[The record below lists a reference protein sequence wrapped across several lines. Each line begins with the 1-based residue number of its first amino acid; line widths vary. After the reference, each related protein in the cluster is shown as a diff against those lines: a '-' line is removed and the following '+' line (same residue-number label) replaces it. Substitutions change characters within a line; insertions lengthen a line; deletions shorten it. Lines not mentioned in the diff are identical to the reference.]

1 MKIAVISDTHGNFSG
16 LKELYIY
23 LREIEQIKRFIHLGH
38 NFSDVE
44 KAHLQAIESGLKE
57 EETTFFSDLA
67 SVLLEDDSPLSKIR
81 RIVQVAG
88 ANEEAARKG
97 LAPLIEYIVLNGVIT
112 VAVHDIKNL
121 TGEDIQNG
129 YLFLHGATHIPQ
141 IEVLSGRLFVN
152 PGHFSLLEKSRQ
164 TYALLEITDEAIKA
178 QIRYEDHSVKEEKSI
193 KIKRSRKIGIR

>member
-1 MKIAVISDTHGNFSG
+1 
-16 LKELYIY
+16 
-23 LREIEQIKRFIHLGH
+23 
-38 NFSDVE
+38 
-44 KAHLQAIESGLKE
+44 
-57 EETTFFSDLA
+57 
-67 SVLLEDDSPLSKIR
+67 
-81 RIVQVAG
+81 
-88 ANEEAARKG
+88 
-97 LAPLIEYIVLNGVIT
+97 